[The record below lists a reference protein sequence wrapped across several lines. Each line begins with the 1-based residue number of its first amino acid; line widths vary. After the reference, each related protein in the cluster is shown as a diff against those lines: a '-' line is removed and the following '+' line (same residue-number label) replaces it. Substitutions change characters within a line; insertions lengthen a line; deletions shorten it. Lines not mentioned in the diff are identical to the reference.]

1 MVFQEGL
8 GPGVIASKVMVFSD
22 SSSKTDIALGVLEQ
36 SDQITRENTEILV
49 TEI

>member
-22 SSSKTDIALGVLEQ
+22 SSSETDIVLGVLDQ
-36 SDQITRENTEILV
+36 SDQITKENTEVIA
-49 TEI
+49 TKI